1 MSWSYDPLLATA
13 KDRVRHSIGDTDATN
28 PLRQDETIAAAI
40 SSDGEA
46 MATAILAEGLAAQY
60 AQEPD
65 SFGSVGLSV
74 SWRERV
80 KTWLALAERS
90 RAIASATEAT
100 TIGVSVMTRDDLT
113 TSEYVRPEWWT
124 P

>member
-1 MSWSYDPLLATA
+1 MAWTYDPLLATA
-13 KDRVRHSIGDTDATN
+13 KDRVRHAIGDTDVAN

-40 SSDGEA
+40 SADGET
-46 MATAILAEGLAAQY
+46 MAVAILAEGLAAQY

-65 SFGSVGLSV
+65 SFGSGSLSV

-90 RAIASATEAT
+90 RSAAAT
-100 TIGVSVMTRDDLT
+100 VAGGLIGVSVLSRDDET
-113 TSEYVRPEWWT
+113 VSEYVRPEWWT
-124 P
+124 A